1 MDGLLKEIRCEDEAA
16 ASVLEQAGL
25 RADSDLQLLT
35 LHNLGLLFPGVQ
47 NVKLRRKIFNIIHKQ
62 KPIDVLI
69 KEFKDLIPDE
79 SLRAALTENGV
90 LVDYLKMLKE
100 MKTQMNN
107 DFLDRHISLL
117 EDFRKSQPSQ
127 DKGEIMDILLKEIRR
142 KDEAA
147 ASVLEQA
154 GLRADS
160 DLQLL
165 TVQEAGELFPGVEN
179 FKRIRKIFDIIHKQ
193 KPIDILIKEFKDFI
207 PHESLRAALTENGVL
222 TNYLKMLKETKIQ
235 VNKVQDFLDAHI
247 NLLEDFR
254 KSQPSQ
260 DQDKG
265 SLSSSDNS
273 QTGDPPQIQ
282 QDITASSAMM
292 SPPSPTSTPDHP
304 KKRSGS
310 LSSSDN
316 SQTGD
321 PPQIQQDITASSA
334 MMSPPSP
341 TSSPDHPKKRPGS
354 FSSSPAKRHNNQTSD
369 SSQIQQD
376 ITASSAM
383 MSPPSPTSTR
393 DHPEER
399 SGSLS
404 SSDNS
409 QTGDPPQIQQ
419 DITASSAMMSP
430 PSPTSSPDHPV
441 KRPGSLSSSDNSQT
455 GDPPQI
461 QQDITASSAMMSP
474 PSPTSTRD
482 HPEERSGSLSSS
494 HNSQTGDPP
503 QIQQD
508 ITASSAMMSPPSPT
522 SSPDHP
528 EKRPGSLSSS
538 HNSQTGDPPQ
548 IQQDII
554 ASSAVMSPPSLTST
568 PDHPEEK
575 PGSLSSSHNSQTG
588 DPPQIQQDITASS
601 AMMSPPSLT
610 SSPDHP
616 EKRPGSL
623 SSSHNSQTG
632 DPPQIQ
638 QDIIASSA
646 MMSPPSPTSTPDHP
660 EEKPG
665 SLSSSDNSQT
675 GDPPQIQQDITA
687 SSAMMSPP
695 SLTSTPDHPEKRPG
709 SFSSSPAKRHNSQT
723 SDSSQI
729 QQDCSSRSRSLSRL
743 SFISTYVQ
751 PQKRQVTYKM
761 VVSGVTFDAH
771 NQLLDRVT
779 TSIGGRALKLLSQED
794 GEVIIV
800 FCPVVSRMGTDV
812 EAAMAKITGDK
823 PVILVVMHH
832 TYGARS
838 VPSVK
843 TWKDSCKVVLHVHVF
858 YHEKVPGLLS
868 CQENND
874 AISRIRTELLK
885 YGVDITESTSG
896 DDQSWLS
903 SQVSRFQNS
912 FKKKKQ

>member
-1 MDGLLKEIRCEDEAA
+1 MDGLLKEIRCKDEAA

-35 LHNLGLLFPGVQ
+35 LHNLGLLFPGVE
-47 NVKLRRKIFNIIHKQ
+47 NVKLRRKIFYIIHKQ

-69 KEFKDLIPDE
+69 EEFKDFIPHE

-127 DKGEIMDILLKEIRR
+127 DQDKDEIMDILLKEIRR

-147 ASVLEQA
+147 ASVLEHA

-179 FKRIRKIFDIIHKQ
+179 FKRIRKIFDIIQTQ

-265 SLSSSDNS
+265 SFSSSDNSQTGEPPQIQQDITASSAMMSPPSPTSTRDHPEERSGSLSSSDNS
-273 QTGDPPQIQ
+273 QTSDPPQIQ

-321 PPQIQQDITASSA
+321 PPQIQQDI
-334 MMSPPSP
+334 
-341 TSSPDHPKKRPGS
+341 
-354 FSSSPAKRHNNQTSD
+354 
-369 SSQIQQD
+369 I
-376 ITASSAM
+376 ASSAM
-383 MSPPSPTSTR
+383 MSPPSPTSTP
-393 DHPEER
+393 DHPKKR
-399 SGSLS
+399 KGSLS

-409 QTGDPPQIQQ
+409 QTGDPPQI
-419 DITASSAMMSP
+419 
-430 PSPTSSPDHPV
+430 
-441 KRPGSLSSSDNSQT
+441 
-455 GDPPQI
+455 
-461 QQDITASSAMMSP
+461 
-474 PSPTSTRD
+474 
-482 HPEERSGSLSSS
+482 
-494 HNSQTGDPP
+494 
-503 QIQQD
+503 
-508 ITASSAMMSPPSPT
+508 
-522 SSPDHP
+522 
-528 EKRPGSLSSS
+528 
-538 HNSQTGDPPQ
+538 
-548 IQQDII
+548 
-554 ASSAVMSPPSLTST
+554 
-568 PDHPEEK
+568 
-575 PGSLSSSHNSQTG
+575 
-588 DPPQIQQDITASS
+588 
-601 AMMSPPSLT
+601 
-610 SSPDHP
+610 
-616 EKRPGSL
+616 
-623 SSSHNSQTG
+623 
-632 DPPQIQ
+632 

-660 EEKPG
+660 KKRKG

-675 GDPPQIQQDITA
+675 GEPPQIQQDTST

-695 SLTSTPDHPEKRPG
+695 SPTSTPDHPEKRSG
-709 SFSSSPAKRHNSQT
+709 SLSSSHNSQT
-723 SDSSQI
+723 GDPPQTQQAASSALH
-729 QQDCSSRSRSLSRL
+729 SSRSTTVKRDH
-743 SFISTYVQ
+743 
-751 PQKRQVTYKM
+751 PEKRQATLKYKM
-761 VVSGVTFDAH
+761 VISGKTFNAH
-771 NQLLDRVT
+771 QQILDKVK
-779 TSIGGRALKLLSQED
+779 SLSEDPDLNLIKQEGSD
-794 GEVIIV
+794 QNCQAIIV
-800 FCPVVSRMGTDV
+800 FCPIASRMGTDID
-812 EAAMAKITGDK
+812 AAMTQVTGSQ
-823 PVILVVMHH
+823 PVILVLMHH
-832 TYGARS
+832 THEPKHLTLMKIQTNVS
-838 VPSVK
+838 N
-843 TWKDSCKVVLHVHVF
+843 VVSPFHIF
-858 YHEKVPGLLS
+858 YHETVNGLLQ
-868 CQENND
+868 CQQNNS
-874 AISRIRTELLK
+874 AISEIRDALLK
-885 YGVDITESTSG
+885 HADIQTITDTTGKTQNVAAKSSNSG
-896 DDQSWLS
+896 GSISNSLMRIQS
-903 SQVSRFQNS
+903 F
-912 FKKKKQ
+912 FTK

>member
-1 MDGLLKEIRCEDEAA
+1 MDDLLKEIRSKDEAA
-16 ASVLEQAGL
+16 ASVLEIAGLRADSDLRSLTLQELGELLPGAKNFKLRREIFDIIQTQKPIGELIKEFKNFIPHESLGTTLTENGILVNYLKMLKEMKNQMQTAQDFLDAHIRLLEDIRKSKPSQDQNRGSLSSSHNSQTGDPPQTQQDTSTSSSMLPPPSTTSTGDHPQKRKGEIMDVLLKEIRSKDGKAASILEKAGL

-35 LHNLGLLFPGVQ
+35 LQELGELFPGVE
-47 NVKLRRKIFNIIHKQ
+47 NIKWRREIFAIIQTQ

-69 KEFKDLIPDE
+69 EEFKNFIRHE

-100 MKTQMNN
+100 MKTQM
-107 DFLDRHISLL
+107 
-117 EDFRKSQPSQ
+117 K
-127 DKGEIMDILLKEIRR
+127 
-142 KDEAA
+142 
-147 ASVLEQA
+147 
-154 GLRADS
+154 
-160 DLQLL
+160 
-165 TVQEAGELFPGVEN
+165 TVQG
-179 FKRIRKIFDIIHKQ
+179 
-193 KPIDILIKEFKDFI
+193 
-207 PHESLRAALTENGVL
+207 
-222 TNYLKMLKETKIQ
+222 
-235 VNKVQDFLDAHI
+235 FLDAHI
-247 NLLEDFR
+247 NLLEDLR

-554 ASSAVMSPPSLTST
+554 ASSA
-568 PDHPEEK
+568 
-575 PGSLSSSHNSQTG
+575 
-588 DPPQIQQDITASS
+588 
-601 AMMSPPSLT
+601 
-610 SSPDHP
+610 
-616 EKRPGSL
+616 
-623 SSSHNSQTG
+623 
-632 DPPQIQ
+632 
-638 QDIIASSA
+638 

-709 SFSSSPAKRHNSQT
+709 SLSSSHNSQTGDPPQIQQDITASSAMMSPPSPTSTPDHPEKRSGSFSSSPAKHHNSQT
-723 SDSSQI
+723 SDPPQI

-743 SFISTYVQ
+743 SIISTHGQ

-761 VVSGVTFDAH
+761 VVSGGTFNAH
-771 NQLLDRVT
+771 KQLLDRLT
-779 TSIGGRALKLLSQED
+779 TSSGDKVLKLLSQED

-838 VPSVK
+838 VSSAK
-843 TWKDSCKVVLHVHVF
+843 TWKDSCKVVLCVHVF
-858 YHEKVPGLLS
+858 YHKKVPGLLS

-874 AISRIRTELLK
+874 AIFKIRTELLK

-896 DDQSWLS
+896 DT
-903 SQVSRFQNS
+903 QNWFS
-912 FKKKKQ
+912 FLASKFTEKK

>member
-1 MDGLLKEIRCEDEAA
+1 MDGLLKEIRCKDEAA

-35 LHNLGLLFPGVQ
+35 LHNLGLLFPGVE
-47 NVKLRRKIFNIIHKQ
+47 NVKLRRKIFYIIHKQ

-69 KEFKDLIPDE
+69 EEFKDFIPHE

-127 DKGEIMDILLKEIRR
+127 DQDKDEIMDILLKEIRR

-147 ASVLEQA
+147 ASVLEHA

-179 FKRIRKIFDIIHKQ
+179 FKRIRKIFDIIQTQ

-265 SLSSSDNS
+265 SFSSSDNSQTGEPPQIQQGSLSSSDNS
-273 QTGDPPQIQ
+273 QTSDPPQIQ

-321 PPQIQQDITASSA
+321 PPQIQQDI
-334 MMSPPSP
+334 
-341 TSSPDHPKKRPGS
+341 
-354 FSSSPAKRHNNQTSD
+354 
-369 SSQIQQD
+369 I
-376 ITASSAM
+376 ASSAM
-383 MSPPSPTSTR
+383 MSPPSPTSTP
-393 DHPEER
+393 DHPKKR
-399 SGSLS
+399 KGSLS

-409 QTGDPPQIQQ
+409 QT
-419 DITASSAMMSP
+419 S
-430 PSPTSSPDHPV
+430 
-441 KRPGSLSSSDNSQT
+441 
-455 GDPPQI
+455 DPPQI

-474 PSPTSTRD
+474 PSPTSTPD
-482 HPEERSGSLSSS
+482 HPKKRSGSLSSS
-494 HNSQTGDPP
+494 DNSQTGDPP
-503 QIQQD
+503 QI
-508 ITASSAMMSPPSPT
+508 
-522 SSPDHP
+522 
-528 EKRPGSLSSS
+528 
-538 HNSQTGDPPQ
+538 
-548 IQQDII
+548 
-554 ASSAVMSPPSLTST
+554 
-568 PDHPEEK
+568 
-575 PGSLSSSHNSQTG
+575 
-588 DPPQIQQDITASS
+588 
-601 AMMSPPSLT
+601 
-610 SSPDHP
+610 
-616 EKRPGSL
+616 
-623 SSSHNSQTG
+623 
-632 DPPQIQ
+632 

-660 EEKPG
+660 KKRKG

-675 GDPPQIQQDITA
+675 GEPPQIQQDTST

-695 SLTSTPDHPEKRPG
+695 SPTSTPDHPEKRSG
-709 SFSSSPAKRHNSQT
+709 SLSSSHNSQT
-723 SDSSQI
+723 GDPPQTQQAASSALH
-729 QQDCSSRSRSLSRL
+729 SSRSTTVKRDH
-743 SFISTYVQ
+743 
-751 PQKRQVTYKM
+751 PEKRQATLKYKM
-761 VVSGVTFDAH
+761 VISGKTFNAH
-771 NQLLDRVT
+771 QQILDKVK
-779 TSIGGRALKLLSQED
+779 SLSEDPDLNLIKQEGSD
-794 GEVIIV
+794 QNCQAIIV
-800 FCPVVSRMGTDV
+800 FCPIASRMGTDID
-812 EAAMAKITGDK
+812 AAMTQVTGSQ
-823 PVILVVMHH
+823 PVILVLMHH
-832 TYGARS
+832 THEPKHLTLMKIQTNVS
-838 VPSVK
+838 N
-843 TWKDSCKVVLHVHVF
+843 VVSPFHIF
-858 YHEKVPGLLS
+858 YHETVNGLLQ
-868 CQENND
+868 CQQNNS
-874 AISRIRTELLK
+874 AISEIRDALLK
-885 YGVDITESTSG
+885 HADIQTITDTTGKTQNVAAKSSNSG
-896 DDQSWLS
+896 GSISNSLMRIQS
-903 SQVSRFQNS
+903 F
-912 FKKKKQ
+912 FTK

>member
-1 MDGLLKEIRCEDEAA
+1 MDGLLKEIRCKDEAA

-35 LHNLGLLFPGVQ
+35 LHNLGLLFPGVE
-47 NVKLRRKIFNIIHKQ
+47 NVKLRRKIFYIIHKQ

-69 KEFKDLIPDE
+69 EEFKDFIPHE

-127 DKGEIMDILLKEIRR
+127 DQDKDEIMDILLKEIRR

-147 ASVLEQA
+147 ASVLEHA

-179 FKRIRKIFDIIHKQ
+179 FKRIRKIFDIIQTQ

-265 SLSSSDNS
+265 SFSSSDNSQTGEPPQIQQDITASSAMMSPPSPTSTRDHPEERSGSLSSSDNS
-273 QTGDPPQIQ
+273 QTSDPPQIQ

-341 TSSPDHPKKRPGS
+341 TSTPDHPKK
-354 FSSSPAKRHNNQTSD
+354 
-369 SSQIQQD
+369 
-376 ITASSAM
+376 
-383 MSPPSPTSTR
+383 
-393 DHPEER
+393 R

-409 QTGDPPQIQQ
+409 QTGEPPQIQQ
-419 DITASSAMMSP
+419 D
-430 PSPTSSPDHPV
+430 TS
-441 KRPGSLSSSDNSQT
+441 T
-455 GDPPQI
+455 
-461 QQDITASSAMMSP
+461 SSAMMSP
-474 PSPTSTRD
+474 PSPTSTPD
-482 HPEERSGSLSSS
+482 HPEKRSGSLSSS

-503 QIQQD
+503 QTQQA
-508 ITASSAMMSPPSPT
+508 ASSALH
-522 SSPDHP
+522 SSRSTTVKRDHP
-528 EKRPGSLSSS
+528 EKRQATL
-538 HNSQTGDPPQ
+538 
-548 IQQDII
+548 
-554 ASSAVMSPPSLTST
+554 
-568 PDHPEEK
+568 K
-575 PGSLSSSHNSQTG
+575 
-588 DPPQIQQDITASS
+588 
-601 AMMSPPSLT
+601 
-610 SSPDHP
+610 
-616 EKRPGSL
+616 
-623 SSSHNSQTG
+623 
-632 DPPQIQ
+632 
-638 QDIIASSA
+638 
-646 MMSPPSPTSTPDHP
+646 
-660 EEKPG
+660 
-665 SLSSSDNSQT
+665 
-675 GDPPQIQQDITA
+675 
-687 SSAMMSPP
+687 
-695 SLTSTPDHPEKRPG
+695 
-709 SFSSSPAKRHNSQT
+709 
-723 SDSSQI
+723 
-729 QQDCSSRSRSLSRL
+729 
-743 SFISTYVQ
+743 
-751 PQKRQVTYKM
+751 YKM
-761 VVSGVTFDAH
+761 VISGKTFNAH
-771 NQLLDRVT
+771 QQILDKVK
-779 TSIGGRALKLLSQED
+779 SLSEDPDLNLIKQEGSD
-794 GEVIIV
+794 QNCQAIIV
-800 FCPVVSRMGTDV
+800 FCPIASRMGTDID
-812 EAAMAKITGDK
+812 AAMTQVTGSQ
-823 PVILVVMHH
+823 PVILVLMHH
-832 TYGARS
+832 THEPKHLTLMKIQTNVS
-838 VPSVK
+838 N
-843 TWKDSCKVVLHVHVF
+843 VVSPFHIF
-858 YHEKVPGLLS
+858 YHETVNGLLQ
-868 CQENND
+868 CQQNNS
-874 AISRIRTELLK
+874 AISEIRDALLK
-885 YGVDITESTSG
+885 HADIQTITDTTGKTQNVAAKSSNSG
-896 DDQSWLS
+896 GSISNSLMRIQS
-903 SQVSRFQNS
+903 F
-912 FKKKKQ
+912 FTK

>member
-1 MDGLLKEIRCEDEAA
+1 MDGLLKEIRCKDEAA

-35 LHNLGLLFPGVQ
+35 LHNLGLLFPGVE
-47 NVKLRRKIFNIIHKQ
+47 NVKLRRKIFYIIHKQ

-69 KEFKDLIPDE
+69 EEFKDFIPHE

-127 DKGEIMDILLKEIRR
+127 DQDKDEIMDILLKEIRR

-147 ASVLEQA
+147 ASVLEHA

-179 FKRIRKIFDIIHKQ
+179 FKRIRKIFDIIQTQ

-265 SLSSSDNS
+265 SFSSSDNS
-273 QTGDPPQIQ
+273 QTGEPP
-282 QDITASSAMM
+282 
-292 SPPSPTSTPDHP
+292 
-304 KKRSGS
+304 
-310 LSSSDN
+310 
-316 SQTGD
+316 
-321 PPQIQQDITASSA
+321 
-334 MMSPPSP
+334 
-341 TSSPDHPKKRPGS
+341 
-354 FSSSPAKRHNNQTSD
+354 
-369 SSQIQQD
+369 QIQQD

-430 PSPTSSPDHPV
+430 PSPTSTPDHPK
-441 KRPGSLSSSDNSQT
+441 KRSGSLSSSDNSQT

-461 QQDITASSAMMSP
+461 
-474 PSPTSTRD
+474 
-482 HPEERSGSLSSS
+482 
-494 HNSQTGDPP
+494 
-503 QIQQD
+503 
-508 ITASSAMMSPPSPT
+508 
-522 SSPDHP
+522 
-528 EKRPGSLSSS
+528 
-538 HNSQTGDPPQ
+538 
-548 IQQDII
+548 
-554 ASSAVMSPPSLTST
+554 
-568 PDHPEEK
+568 
-575 PGSLSSSHNSQTG
+575 
-588 DPPQIQQDITASS
+588 
-601 AMMSPPSLT
+601 
-610 SSPDHP
+610 
-616 EKRPGSL
+616 
-623 SSSHNSQTG
+623 
-632 DPPQIQ
+632 

-660 EEKPG
+660 KKRKG

-675 GDPPQIQQDITA
+675 GEPPQIQQDTST

-695 SLTSTPDHPEKRPG
+695 SPTSTPDHPEKRSG
-709 SFSSSPAKRHNSQT
+709 SLSSSHNSQT
-723 SDSSQI
+723 GDPPQTQQAASSALH
-729 QQDCSSRSRSLSRL
+729 SSRSTTVKRDH
-743 SFISTYVQ
+743 
-751 PQKRQVTYKM
+751 PEKRQATLKYKM
-761 VVSGVTFDAH
+761 VISGKTFNAH
-771 NQLLDRVT
+771 QQILDKVK
-779 TSIGGRALKLLSQED
+779 SLSEDPDLNLIKQEGSD
-794 GEVIIV
+794 QNCQAIIV
-800 FCPVVSRMGTDV
+800 FCPIASRMGTDID
-812 EAAMAKITGDK
+812 AAMTQVTGSQ
-823 PVILVVMHH
+823 PVILVLMHH
-832 TYGARS
+832 THEPKHLTLMKIQTNVS
-838 VPSVK
+838 N
-843 TWKDSCKVVLHVHVF
+843 VVSPFHIF
-858 YHEKVPGLLS
+858 YHETVNGLLQ
-868 CQENND
+868 CQQNNS
-874 AISRIRTELLK
+874 AISEIRDALLK
-885 YGVDITESTSG
+885 HADIQTITDTTGKTQNVAAKSSNSG
-896 DDQSWLS
+896 GSISNSLMRIQS
-903 SQVSRFQNS
+903 F
-912 FKKKKQ
+912 FTK

>member
-1 MDGLLKEIRCEDEAA
+1 MDGLLKEIRCKDEAA

-35 LHNLGLLFPGVQ
+35 LHNLGLLFPGVE
-47 NVKLRRKIFNIIHKQ
+47 NVKLRRKIFYIIHKQ

-69 KEFKDLIPDE
+69 EEFKDFIPHE

-127 DKGEIMDILLKEIRR
+127 DQDKDEIMDILLKEIRR

-147 ASVLEQA
+147 ASVLEHA

-179 FKRIRKIFDIIHKQ
+179 FKRIRKIFDIIQTQ

-265 SLSSSDNS
+265 SFSSSDNS
-273 QTGDPPQIQ
+273 QTGEPPQIQ

-321 PPQIQQDITASSA
+321 PPQIQQDI
-334 MMSPPSP
+334 
-341 TSSPDHPKKRPGS
+341 
-354 FSSSPAKRHNNQTSD
+354 
-369 SSQIQQD
+369 I
-376 ITASSAM
+376 ASSAM
-383 MSPPSPTSTR
+383 MSPPSPTSTP
-393 DHPEER
+393 DHPKKR
-399 SGSLS
+399 KGSLS

-409 QTGDPPQIQQ
+409 QT
-419 DITASSAMMSP
+419 S
-430 PSPTSSPDHPV
+430 
-441 KRPGSLSSSDNSQT
+441 
-455 GDPPQI
+455 DPPQI

-474 PSPTSTRD
+474 PSPTSTPD
-482 HPEERSGSLSSS
+482 HPKKRSGSLSSS
-494 HNSQTGDPP
+494 DNSQTGDPP
-503 QIQQD
+503 QI
-508 ITASSAMMSPPSPT
+508 
-522 SSPDHP
+522 
-528 EKRPGSLSSS
+528 
-538 HNSQTGDPPQ
+538 
-548 IQQDII
+548 
-554 ASSAVMSPPSLTST
+554 
-568 PDHPEEK
+568 
-575 PGSLSSSHNSQTG
+575 
-588 DPPQIQQDITASS
+588 
-601 AMMSPPSLT
+601 
-610 SSPDHP
+610 
-616 EKRPGSL
+616 
-623 SSSHNSQTG
+623 
-632 DPPQIQ
+632 

-660 EEKPG
+660 KKRKG

-675 GDPPQIQQDITA
+675 GEPPQIQQDTST

-695 SLTSTPDHPEKRPG
+695 SPTSTPDHPEKRSG
-709 SFSSSPAKRHNSQT
+709 SLSSSHNSQT
-723 SDSSQI
+723 GDPPQTQQAASSALH
-729 QQDCSSRSRSLSRL
+729 SSRSTTVKRDH
-743 SFISTYVQ
+743 
-751 PQKRQVTYKM
+751 PEKRQATLKYKM
-761 VVSGVTFDAH
+761 VISGKTFNAH
-771 NQLLDRVT
+771 QQILDKVK
-779 TSIGGRALKLLSQED
+779 SLSEDPDLNLIKQEGSD
-794 GEVIIV
+794 QNCQAIIV
-800 FCPVVSRMGTDV
+800 FCPIASRMGTDID
-812 EAAMAKITGDK
+812 AAMTQVTGSQ
-823 PVILVVMHH
+823 PVILVLMHH
-832 TYGARS
+832 THEPKHLTLMKIQTNVS
-838 VPSVK
+838 N
-843 TWKDSCKVVLHVHVF
+843 VVSPFHIF
-858 YHEKVPGLLS
+858 YHETVNGLLQ
-868 CQENND
+868 CQQNNS
-874 AISRIRTELLK
+874 AISEIRDALLK
-885 YGVDITESTSG
+885 HADIQTITDTTGKTQNVAAKSSNSG
-896 DDQSWLS
+896 GSISNSLMRIQS
-903 SQVSRFQNS
+903 F
-912 FKKKKQ
+912 FTK

>member
-1 MDGLLKEIRCEDEAA
+1 MDGLLKEIRCKDEAA

-35 LHNLGLLFPGVQ
+35 LHNLGLLFPGVE
-47 NVKLRRKIFNIIHKQ
+47 NVKLRRKIFYIIHKQ

-69 KEFKDLIPDE
+69 EEFKDFIPHE

-127 DKGEIMDILLKEIRR
+127 DQDKDEIMDILLKEIRR

-147 ASVLEQA
+147 ASVLEHA

-179 FKRIRKIFDIIHKQ
+179 FKRIRKIFDIIQTQ

-265 SLSSSDNS
+265 SFSSSDNSQTGEPPQIQQDITASSAMMSPPSPTSTRDHPEERSGSLSSSDNS
-273 QTGDPPQIQ
+273 QTSDPPQIQ

-321 PPQIQQDITASSA
+321 PPQIQQDI
-334 MMSPPSP
+334 
-341 TSSPDHPKKRPGS
+341 
-354 FSSSPAKRHNNQTSD
+354 
-369 SSQIQQD
+369 I
-376 ITASSAM
+376 ASSAM
-383 MSPPSPTSTR
+383 MSPPSPTSTP
-393 DHPEER
+393 DHPKKR
-399 SGSLS
+399 KGSLS

-409 QTGDPPQIQQ
+409 QT
-419 DITASSAMMSP
+419 S
-430 PSPTSSPDHPV
+430 
-441 KRPGSLSSSDNSQT
+441 
-455 GDPPQI
+455 DPPQI

-474 PSPTSTRD
+474 PSPTSTPD
-482 HPEERSGSLSSS
+482 HPKKRSGSLSSSDNSQTGEPPQIQQGSFSSS

-508 ITASSAMMSPPSPT
+508 
-522 SSPDHP
+522 
-528 EKRPGSLSSS
+528 
-538 HNSQTGDPPQ
+538 
-548 IQQDII
+548 
-554 ASSAVMSPPSLTST
+554 
-568 PDHPEEK
+568 
-575 PGSLSSSHNSQTG
+575 
-588 DPPQIQQDITASS
+588 
-601 AMMSPPSLT
+601 
-610 SSPDHP
+610 
-616 EKRPGSL
+616 
-623 SSSHNSQTG
+623 
-632 DPPQIQ
+632 
-638 QDIIASSA
+638 
-646 MMSPPSPTSTPDHP
+646 
-660 EEKPG
+660 
-665 SLSSSDNSQT
+665 
-675 GDPPQIQQDITA
+675 
-687 SSAMMSPP
+687 
-695 SLTSTPDHPEKRPG
+695 
-709 SFSSSPAKRHNSQT
+709 
-723 SDSSQI
+723 
-729 QQDCSSRSRSLSRL
+729 CSSRSRSLSMR
-743 SFISTYVQ
+743 SIISTHVQ

-761 VVSGVTFDAH
+761 VVSGITFDADK
-771 NQLLDRVT
+771 QLLHRVMTSSGDR
-779 TSIGGRALKLLSQED
+779 ILKLLSQED
-794 GEVIIV
+794 GDVIIV

-812 EAAMAKITGDK
+812 EAAMAQVTGDK

-843 TWKDSCKVVLHVHVF
+843 TWKDSCKVVLCVHVF
-858 YHEKVPGLLS
+858 YHEKVPGLLP

-874 AISRIRTELLK
+874 AIFKIRTELLK

-896 DDQSWLS
+896 DTQN
-903 SQVSRFQNS
+903 RFIPKFFS
-912 FKKKKQ
+912 KYIK

>member
-1 MDGLLKEIRCEDEAA
+1 MDGLLKEIRCKDEAA

-35 LHNLGLLFPGVQ
+35 LHNLGLLFPGVE
-47 NVKLRRKIFNIIHKQ
+47 NVKLRRKIFYIIHKQ

-69 KEFKDLIPDE
+69 EEFKDFIPHE

-127 DKGEIMDILLKEIRR
+127 DQDKDEIMDILLKEIRR

-147 ASVLEQA
+147 ASVLEHA

-179 FKRIRKIFDIIHKQ
+179 FKRIRKIFDIIQTQ

-265 SLSSSDNS
+265 SFSSSDNSQTGEPPQIQQDITASSAMMSPPSPTSTRDHPEERSGSLSSSDNS
-273 QTGDPPQIQ
+273 QTSDPPQIQ

-321 PPQIQQDITASSA
+321 PPQIQQD
-334 MMSPPSP
+334 
-341 TSSPDHPKKRPGS
+341 
-354 FSSSPAKRHNNQTSD
+354 
-369 SSQIQQD
+369 
-376 ITASSAM
+376 
-383 MSPPSPTSTR
+383 TST
-393 DHPEER
+393 
-399 SGSLS
+399 
-404 SSDNS
+404 
-409 QTGDPPQIQQ
+409 
-419 DITASSAMMSP
+419 
-430 PSPTSSPDHPV
+430 
-441 KRPGSLSSSDNSQT
+441 
-455 GDPPQI
+455 
-461 QQDITASSAMMSP
+461 
-474 PSPTSTRD
+474 
-482 HPEERSGSLSSS
+482 
-494 HNSQTGDPP
+494 
-503 QIQQD
+503 
-508 ITASSAMMSPPSPT
+508 
-522 SSPDHP
+522 
-528 EKRPGSLSSS
+528 
-538 HNSQTGDPPQ
+538 
-548 IQQDII
+548 
-554 ASSAVMSPPSLTST
+554 
-568 PDHPEEK
+568 
-575 PGSLSSSHNSQTG
+575 
-588 DPPQIQQDITASS
+588 
-601 AMMSPPSLT
+601 
-610 SSPDHP
+610 
-616 EKRPGSL
+616 
-623 SSSHNSQTG
+623 
-632 DPPQIQ
+632 
-638 QDIIASSA
+638 SSA

-660 EEKPG
+660 EKRSG
-665 SLSSSDNSQT
+665 SFSSSHNSQT
-675 GDPPQIQQDITA
+675 GDPP
-687 SSAMMSPP
+687 
-695 SLTSTPDHPEKRPG
+695 
-709 SFSSSPAKRHNSQT
+709 
-723 SDSSQI
+723 QI
-729 QQDCSSRSRSLSRL
+729 QQDCSSRSRSLSMR
-743 SFISTYVQ
+743 SIISTHVQ

-761 VVSGVTFDAH
+761 VVSGITFDADK
-771 NQLLDRVT
+771 QLLHRVMTSSGDR
-779 TSIGGRALKLLSQED
+779 ILKLLSQED
-794 GEVIIV
+794 GDVIIV

-812 EAAMAKITGDK
+812 EAAMAQVTGDK

-843 TWKDSCKVVLHVHVF
+843 TWKDSCKVVLCVHVF
-858 YHEKVPGLLS
+858 YHEKVPGLLP

-874 AISRIRTELLK
+874 AIFKIRTELLK

-896 DDQSWLS
+896 DTQN
-903 SQVSRFQNS
+903 RFIPKFFS
-912 FKKKKQ
+912 KYIK

>member
-1 MDGLLKEIRCEDEAA
+1 MDGLLKEIRCKDEAA

-35 LHNLGLLFPGVQ
+35 LHNLGLLFPGVE
-47 NVKLRRKIFNIIHKQ
+47 NVKLRRKIFYIIHKQ

-69 KEFKDLIPDE
+69 EEFKDFIPHE

-127 DKGEIMDILLKEIRR
+127 DQDKDEIMDILLKEIRR

-147 ASVLEQA
+147 ASVLEHA

-179 FKRIRKIFDIIHKQ
+179 FKRIRKIFDIIQTQ

-265 SLSSSDNS
+265 SFSSSDNSQTGEPPQIQQDITASSAMMSPPSPTSTRDHPEERSGSLSSSDNS
-273 QTGDPPQIQ
+273 QTSDPPQIQ

-341 TSSPDHPKKRPGS
+341 TSTPDHPKK
-354 FSSSPAKRHNNQTSD
+354 
-369 SSQIQQD
+369 
-376 ITASSAM
+376 
-383 MSPPSPTSTR
+383 
-393 DHPEER
+393 R

-409 QTGDPPQIQQ
+409 QTGDPPQI
-419 DITASSAMMSP
+419 
-430 PSPTSSPDHPV
+430 
-441 KRPGSLSSSDNSQT
+441 
-455 GDPPQI
+455 
-461 QQDITASSAMMSP
+461 
-474 PSPTSTRD
+474 
-482 HPEERSGSLSSS
+482 
-494 HNSQTGDPP
+494 
-503 QIQQD
+503 
-508 ITASSAMMSPPSPT
+508 
-522 SSPDHP
+522 
-528 EKRPGSLSSS
+528 
-538 HNSQTGDPPQ
+538 
-548 IQQDII
+548 
-554 ASSAVMSPPSLTST
+554 
-568 PDHPEEK
+568 
-575 PGSLSSSHNSQTG
+575 
-588 DPPQIQQDITASS
+588 
-601 AMMSPPSLT
+601 
-610 SSPDHP
+610 
-616 EKRPGSL
+616 
-623 SSSHNSQTG
+623 
-632 DPPQIQ
+632 

-660 EEKPG
+660 KKRKG

-675 GDPPQIQQDITA
+675 GEPPQIQQDTST

-695 SLTSTPDHPEKRPG
+695 SPTSTPDHPEKRSG
-709 SFSSSPAKRHNSQT
+709 SLSSSHNSQT
-723 SDSSQI
+723 GDPPQTQQAASSALH
-729 QQDCSSRSRSLSRL
+729 SSRSTTVKRDH
-743 SFISTYVQ
+743 
-751 PQKRQVTYKM
+751 PEKRQATLKYKM
-761 VVSGVTFDAH
+761 VISGKTFNAH
-771 NQLLDRVT
+771 QQILDKVK
-779 TSIGGRALKLLSQED
+779 SLSEDPDLNLIKQEGSD
-794 GEVIIV
+794 QNCQAIIV
-800 FCPVVSRMGTDV
+800 FCPIASRMGTDID
-812 EAAMAKITGDK
+812 AAMTQVTGSQ
-823 PVILVVMHH
+823 PVILVLMHH
-832 TYGARS
+832 THEPKHLTLMKIQTNVS
-838 VPSVK
+838 N
-843 TWKDSCKVVLHVHVF
+843 VVSPFHIF
-858 YHEKVPGLLS
+858 YHETVNGLLQ
-868 CQENND
+868 CQQNNS
-874 AISRIRTELLK
+874 AISEIRDALLK
-885 YGVDITESTSG
+885 HADIQTITDTTGKTQNVAAKSSNSG
-896 DDQSWLS
+896 GSISNSLMRIQS
-903 SQVSRFQNS
+903 F
-912 FKKKKQ
+912 FTK